1 MLYIDLLD
9 SVKTA
14 HPEKYSHEWWRPDSV
29 SEQENAIK
37 IAHTTMMVR
46 LLYGETLIMPN
57 NQANDSV
64 GWLRAAD
71 AFNALGKNLDWAPVA
86 IAAFGSS
93 QAKPTS
99 EYLLEVTLKNF
110 SDPNFV
116 FSAWVGLG
124 QKQKEKIVSNLKKD
138 TPSRFAEMMDG
149 VKSEFGSEL
158 DDKLIEQALGLQRL
172 YNYLVDWEKK
182 GLVVINSTQTSYSI
196 GKHMSKLKGEEEST
210 KVLKKIAKSI
220 TKQHG
225 KGALEAR
232 SLWYRYLEQIEEPV
246 RSNAKAYVDRYYN
259 EKLSISV
266 NRGKALFTFT
276 DHNPDSP
283 LFEDELNDNLA
294 DQSRKDGV
302 LSKVALQVY
311 PEKIRSISS
320 LKWKTCTEIVTDTDF
335 KNSLNAMLYL
345 YREFDN
351 LNKDKD
357 YFKNYRS
364 WRTQMW
370 EKLQKHNEFLAKS
383 LAPAVS
389 LDSTG
394 MRLIVRAAPH
404 TIPAASAA
412 VSATVGY
419 IQGIPLAE
427 STIVAGAIAYLSS
440 ILFDVVKEEI
450 LPNLIK
456 TSVAGRIRSS
466 LDEAISIR
474 PDEELLK

>member
-14 HPEKYSHEWWRPDSV
+14 HPEKYSHEWWRADSV
-29 SEQENAIK
+29 SEQEDAIK
-37 IAHTTMMVR
+37 IAHTAMMVR
-46 LLYGETLIMPN
+46 LLYGETLVMPN

-71 AFNALGKNLDWAPVA
+71 AFNALGKHLDWAPVA

-93 QAKPTS
+93 QSKPTS

-172 YNYLVDWEKK
+172 YSYLVDWEKK
-182 GLVVINSTQTSYSI
+182 GLVVINSNPTNYSI

-210 KVLKKIAKSI
+210 KVLKRIAKNI
-220 TKQHG
+220 TKLHG
-225 KGALEAR
+225 KAALEAR

-266 NRGKALFTFT
+266 NKGKALFTFT

-283 LFEDELNDNLA
+283 LVEDELNDNLA

-311 PEKIRSISS
+311 PQKIHGVSS
-320 LKWKTCTEIVTDTDF
+320 LDWKTCTEIVADTDF
-335 KNSLNAMLYL
+335 KNSLNALLYL
-345 YREFDN
+345 YREFDG
-351 LNKDKD
+351 LEKNKE
-357 YFKNYRS
+357 YFRKYRD
-364 WRTQMW
+364 WRKQMW
-370 EKLQKHNEFLAKS
+370 EKLQKHNDFLAKS

-394 MRLIVRAAPH
+394 MRLIVHAAPH
-404 TIPAASAA
+404 TIPAAFA
-412 VSATVGY
+412 VASSTVGY

-427 STIVAGAIAYLSS
+427 SALAGGVIGYLSS
-440 ILFDVVKEEI
+440 VLFDSVKEKI

-456 TSVAGRIRSS
+456 TSAAGRIRAS
-466 LDEAISIR
+466 LDEAISIK